1 MRVLIFLALSGILL
15 AQPTSKQDS
24 IPAKTE
30 QIPETVKPTVEKIVE
45 NSKQAKKAETELTK
59 EMLKQIDLMKQ
70 IKLKIL
76 ELKKAAKT
84 KAKPFQKDTPK
95 DINQSVA
102 IKQDSVSIEVAGQ
115 IVQWETRKRTWLG
128 RLLHAED
135 ILYYPFI
142 IDKDG
147 NKMYL
152 K

>member
-15 AQPTSKQDS
+15 AQPTLKQDTVATD
-24 IPAKTE
+24 IPD
-30 QIPETVKPTVEKIVE
+30 TVKPTVEKIVE
-45 NSKQAKKAETELTK
+45 NSKQAKQAETELTK
-59 EMLKQIDLMKQ
+59 EMLKQIDLMKE
-70 IKLKIL
+70 IKLKVL
-76 ELKKAAKT
+76 ELKKITKT
-84 KAKPFQKDTPK
+84 KIKPVHKNTKFDTVEL
-95 DINQSVA
+95 QA
-102 IKQDSVSIEVAGQ
+102 IKQDSVSIEVGGQ

-142 IDKDG
+142 IDESG

>member
-15 AQPTSKQDS
+15 AQPTLKQDTVTTD
-24 IPAKTE
+24 IPD
-30 QIPETVKPTVEKIVE
+30 TVKPTVEKIVE
-45 NSKQAKKAETELTK
+45 NSKQAKQAETELTK
-59 EMLKQIDLMKQ
+59 EMLKQIDLMKE
-70 IKLKIL
+70 IKLKVL
-76 ELKKAAKT
+76 ELKKITKT
-84 KAKPFQKDTPK
+84 KIKPVHKNTKFDTVEL
-95 DINQSVA
+95 QA
-102 IKQDSVSIEVAGQ
+102 IKQDSVSIEVGGQ

-142 IDKDG
+142 IDESG